1 MASTSASTNSPSIC
15 TKLDLSDSSS
25 YLPSNLFQPR
35 NSFFNRKQNTPVIQQ
50 LLLRRNQL
58 DSLQT
63 YAKALL
69 QFKQHLTE
77 LSLRENNFSQF
88 PTEILVLKN
97 LTSLSLA
104 NNQLEAIHKDVLS
117 QLPNLQW
124 LNLAHNQLTELPVDI
139 VCCHHL
145 RGLDLESN
153 NFSSFPSI
161 IFYLTRL
168 EVLMFQKNKVKFIP
182 PNYNFP
188 PTLHTLNL
196 AFNALTQV
204 PSTLLNQPPDALTH
218 LHLSGNRL
226 GQLPPKFLACGYT
239 KLVSLD
245 LHTCQLSRIP
255 SKFFERLS
263 KCRDLRRLNLAINR
277 LTEIP
282 PEIGLLSQLQWL
294 NLNDNRITHLPD
306 AISSL
311 TRLVKLGL
319 VQNQLRILP
328 PFMFLH
334 MLELQKLDIRRN
346 QLKYMP
352 PSILALAPRQEVDI
366 HVDLAVPHS
375 VFNTLS
381 NPPCHNDD
389 QNIDCHPY
397 GGSLR
402 TLLFYENSTIEHV
415 DGILC
420 ELDHF
425 DDDEEDDLEGVQAMS
440 LSNAYNILQATQTN
454 IKKALREALYNKKN
468 ILYCGDAKFRRSD
481 HPMPNML
488 SEIDDEENVISSDED
503 SMGEE
508 KEAIR
513 KETQRI
519 LTQVASLREICLR
532 SHLANSQAYLKTD
545 KRIDQHT
552 EKVYDF
558 IDSALHTTIVPN
570 YINQYA
576 QALARQCDYC
586 QSWYTQSAY
595 QIGYLARLCNNR
607 LQIPVRFH
615 ICSIECTLDAIIEL
629 YQSTIDWHT
638 RQSLAHIDATLLLP
652 SVNQMSSVPTLI
664 QTPSTQSSSI
674 TGNSTANRII
684 RSATSVNANY
694 WHVGLSNS
702 NARRASTQT
711 NGTLGTIQNDDDV
724 SQNEEEQDSPTTQ
737 RSSSTS
743 SSSST
748 TATTIS
754 DSTSGDSYSMA
765 GQSSLAKSIRD
776 RVTQFASTIFT
787 GNSNSQAG
795 IRIVDRESK
804 ISSSGSSS
812 NNSSSS
818 ASSSSSGNTSRQ
830 NSIQQQQQQESSHP
844 PLLPLVFPNLN
855 LGSTSTAFTVRE
867 FIEEE
872 PPSIVSIT
880 SRLVEGR
887 LQTERTQPQLRLS
900 APTPNPIAFNH
911 LPRDAIRL
919 EKF

>member
-1 MASTSASTNSPSIC
+1 MASISSASITSPTIC

-25 YLPSNLFQPR
+25 YLPSNLFLPR
-35 NSFFNRKQNTPVIQQ
+35 NSFFNRKQSTPGVQQ

-58 DSLQT
+58 DSLQS
-63 YAKALL
+63 YAKALV
-69 QFKQHLTE
+69 QFKQNLTE

-88 PTEILVLKN
+88 PIEILVLKN

-104 NNQLEAIHKDVLS
+104 NNQLEVIHKDVLS

-124 LNLAHNQLTELPVDI
+124 LNLAHNRLTELPVDI

-145 RGLDLESN
+145 RGLDLDSN
-153 NFSSFPSI
+153 NFSSAFPSI

-168 EVLMFQKNKVKFIP
+168 EVLMFQKNKVKLIP

-196 AFNALTQV
+196 AFNTLTQV
-204 PSTLLNQPPDALTH
+204 PSTLLTQPPDALTH

-226 GQLPPKFLACGYT
+226 GQLPPKFLSCGYS

-245 LHTCQLSRIP
+245 LHTCQLTRIP

-263 KCRDLRRLNLAINR
+263 KCKDLRRLNLAINR
-277 LTEIP
+277 LTDVP

-306 AISSL
+306 TISSL
-311 TRLVKLGL
+311 THLVKLGL

-375 VFNTLS
+375 VFSTLS
-381 NPPCHNDD
+381 NPPCHNND
-389 QNIDCHPY
+389 QNGADCHPY

-402 TLLFYENSTIEHV
+402 TLLFYENATIEHV

-420 ELDHF
+420 ELDDF
-425 DDDEEDDLEGVQAMS
+425 DNEQDGVEGLQAIS
-440 LSNAYNILQATQTN
+440 LSNAYNTLQTAQSN
-454 IKKALREALYNKKN
+454 SKKALRDALHSKRN
-468 ILYCGDAKFRRSD
+468 ILYCSDSKFRRSD
-481 HPMPNML
+481 HPMPNLL
-488 SEIDDEENVISSDED
+488 SEIDDEENAISGDED
-503 SMGEE
+503 DMDEE
-508 KEAIR
+508 KEALK
-513 KETQRI
+513 KEAQRI

-532 SHLANSQAYLKTD
+532 SHLTHSHRYYLKID

-552 EKVYDF
+552 EKVYAF
-558 IDSALHTTIVPN
+558 IDSALHTTIVPS

-615 ICSIECTLDAIIEL
+615 MCSIECTLDAVVKL

-652 SVNQMSSVPTLI
+652 SVNQMSNASTLVQAAPLLSPPSSV
-664 QTPSTQSSSI
+664 
-674 TGNSTANRII
+674 TGSFTANRII
-684 RSATSVNANY
+684 PSASSVNTNY

-702 NARRASTQT
+702 SARRASTQT
-711 NGTLGTIQNDDDV
+711 NNTLGTILNDDDF
-724 SQNEEEQDSPTTQ
+724 SRHDQEQDSPTTQ
-737 RSSSTS
+737 RSRSTS

-748 TATTIS
+748 TATTLS
-754 DSTSGDSYSMA
+754 E
-765 GQSSLAKSIRD
+765 
-776 RVTQFASTIFT
+776 F
-787 GNSNSQAG
+787 
-795 IRIVDRESK
+795 
-804 ISSSGSSS
+804 
-812 NNSSSS
+812 NSSDGYSS
-818 ASSSSSGNTSRQ
+818 KCSAYSESFNT
-830 NSIQQQQQQESSHP
+830 
-844 PLLPLVFPNLN
+844 
-855 LGSTSTAFTVRE
+855 
-867 FIEEE
+867 
-872 PPSIVSIT
+872 
-880 SRLVEGR
+880 
-887 LQTERTQPQLRLS
+887 
-900 APTPNPIAFNH
+900 
-911 LPRDAIRL
+911 
-919 EKF
+919 

>member
-1 MASTSASTNSPSIC
+1 MASTSSASATLPTIC

-35 NSFFNRKQNTPVIQQ
+35 NSFFNRKQTTPGVQQ

-88 PTEILVLKN
+88 PIEILVLKN

-104 NNQLEAIHKDVLS
+104 NNQLEVIHKDILS

-124 LNLAHNQLTELPVDI
+124 LNLAHNRLTELPVDI
-139 VCCHHL
+139 VCCHYL

-168 EVLMFQKNKVKFIP
+168 EVLMFQKNKVKVIP

-196 AFNALTQV
+196 AFNTLTQV
-204 PSTLLNQPPDALTH
+204 PNTLLHQPPDALTH

-226 GQLPPKFLACGYT
+226 GQLPPKFLSCGYS

-245 LHTCQLSRIP
+245 LHTCQLTRVP

-263 KCRDLRRLNLAINR
+263 KCKDLRRLNLAINR
-277 LTEIP
+277 LAEVP

-306 AISSL
+306 TISSL
-311 TRLVKLGL
+311 THLVKLGL
-319 VQNQLRILP
+319 VQNQLKILP

-366 HVDLAVPHS
+366 HVDLAVPHL
-375 VFNTLS
+375 VFSTLS
-381 NPPCHNDD
+381 NPPCHSND
-389 QNIDCHPY
+389 QLGADCHPY

-402 TLLFYENSTIEHV
+402 TLLFYENTTIEHV

-420 ELDHF
+420 ELDNF
-425 DDDEEDDLEGVQAMS
+425 EDEEDGIEGVQVMS
-440 LSNAYNILQATQTN
+440 LSSAYSVLQTAQTN
-454 IKKALREALYNKKN
+454 NKKALRDALYSKRN
-468 ILYCGDAKFRRSD
+468 IPYCSDAKFRRSD
-481 HPMPNML
+481 HPMPNLL
-488 SEIDDEENVISSDED
+488 SEIDDEENAISGDED
-503 SMGEE
+503 DMDEE
-508 KEAIR
+508 KEALK

-519 LTQVASLREICLR
+519 LTQVASLRETCLR
-532 SHLANSQAYLKTD
+532 THLTHSHRYLKTN
-545 KRIDQHT
+545 KRIDQYT

-558 IDSALHTTIVPN
+558 IDSALHTTIVPS

-586 QSWYTQSAY
+586 HSWNTQSAF

-615 ICSIECTLDAIIEL
+615 MCSIECTLDAVIKL
-629 YQSTIDWHT
+629 YQSTMDWHT

-652 SVNQMSSVPTLI
+652 SVNPMSNVPTLV
-664 QTPSTQSSSI
+664 QAPPQAPPSATRS
-674 TGNSTANRII
+674 STANRII
-684 RSATSVNANY
+684 QSVPSVNTNY
-694 WHVGLSNS
+694 WHVGLSSS

-724 SQNEEEQDSPTTQ
+724 SQHDQEHDSLLTQ
-737 RSSSTS
+737 RSRSTS

-748 TATTIS
+748 TATTLS
-754 DSTSGDSYSMA
+754 DSTSSDDYSMA
-765 GQSSLAKSIRD
+765 GQPSLARTIRN
-776 RVTQFASTIFT
+776 RVTQFASTFFI
-787 GNSNSQAG
+787 GSANSQAD
-795 IRIVDRESK
+795 IRIVDQESS
-804 ISSSGSSS
+804 ISNSTSSTRCQS
-812 NNSSSS
+812 
-818 ASSSSSGNTSRQ
+818 
-830 NSIQQQQQQESSHP
+830 SIQQQHQEPSHP
-844 PLLPLVFPNLN
+844 PLSSLVLPNLN
-855 LGSTSTAFTVRE
+855 LGTTSTASSTARE

-872 PPSIVSIT
+872 PPSIISIT

-900 APTPNPIAFNH
+900 APTPSPTAFNH